1 MSCTIPKSYKG
12 EIRVH
17 AIPAPLLRAR
27 VCDGS
32 PHAGPAG
39 STAVPGLG
47 ASCFFFVS
55 FFCGKI
61 ICGRCTCR
69 WSLSPDTGQLAAVP
83 GFFCAAVLSLSRW
96 LTGFSDVLWLATTGT
111 AEGGIRVQ
119 PKVPFCSIEEGRAAL
134 RIFLST

>member
-83 GFFCAAVLSLSRW
+83 G
-96 LTGFSDVLWLATTGT
+96 LATERRRLVVNFGCLSM
-111 AEGGIRVQ
+111 
-119 PKVPFCSIEEGRAAL
+119 VPVHG
-134 RIFLST
+134 LSFVFVMLQH

>member
-47 ASCFFFVS
+47 ASCFFFGLFSV
-55 FFCGKI
+55 
-61 ICGRCTCR
+61 GRLFVDVVPAGG
-69 WSLSPDTGQLAAVP
+69 LSPLTLDSWLQ
-83 GFFCAAVLSLSRW
+83 SLDWPRS
-96 LTGFSDVLWLATTGT
+96 V
-111 AEGGIRVQ
+111 GGW
-119 PKVPFCSIEEGRAAL
+119 
-134 RIFLST
+134 